1 MPFDLPERRPELWK
15 RNSTLFRPE
24 GGFSYHIP
32 ESQENEAHAMNTT
45 RNRTIMHIDMDAFYA
60 SVEVLD
66 YPELRGKPLVVGGT
80 HRSVVSAAS
89 YEARK
94 FGVRSAMPMTQAL
107 RLCPQVVV
115 RPVRM
120 ARYLEVSGVVMRF
133 LETLSP
139 LVEPMSCDEA
149 YVDITGTERL
159 FGSPERLAMHAKER
173 IRELTGGL
181 TCSAGIAPVRF
192 LAKIASDMRKPDGL
206 VVITPDLV
214 LDILAPLPVG
224 RLPGVGS
231 HTEESL
237 KRLGIRTVG
246 DVRKYPREW
255 WQKQVGKGGIGL
267 WEMAHGI
274 DASPIVPDIE
284 PKSSGAEDTLAEDT
298 LDRDELGLWI
308 RRQAES
314 VAADLRKQGYFG
326 RTVRLKIKFSDFSQI
341 TRQTTLPEPSQS
353 TKVLVD
359 TALGLLDELD
369 LPMPVRLIGVTM
381 ANLTR
386 EARQPTLFDED
397 SPARLEALDHAIDS
411 IRDRFGR
418 GALRRGGREPV
429 R

>member
-1 MPFDLPERRPELWK
+1 
-15 RNSTLFRPE
+15 
-24 GGFSYHIP
+24 
-32 ESQENEAHAMNTT
+32 
-45 RNRTIMHIDMDAFYA
+45 MHIDMDAFYA

-66 YPELRGKPLVVGGT
+66 CPELRGKALVVGGT

-94 FGVRSAMPMTQAL
+94 FGIHSAMPMTQAL
-107 RLCPQVVV
+107 RLYPHVIV

-120 ARYLEVSGVVMRF
+120 ARYLEISEIIMEF

-139 LVEPMSCDEA
+139 LVEPVSCDEA

-159 FGSPERLAMHAKER
+159 FGPPEQLAMHAKTR

-206 VVITPDLV
+206 VVIPPDQV
-214 LDILAPLPVG
+214 ANILAPLPIG
-224 RLPGVGS
+224 RLPGVGN
-231 HTEESL
+231 HTEDAL
-237 KRLGIRTVG
+237 KRLGIRTIG

-255 WQKQVGKGGIGL
+255 WQKKVGNGGIGL

-274 DASPIVPDIE
+274 DATPIVSDVDA
-284 PKSSGAEDTLAEDT
+284 KSTGAEDTLVADT
-298 LDRDELGLWI
+298 FDRDELSLWI

-314 VAADLRKQGYFG
+314 VAEDLRRKGYYG
-326 RTVRLKIKFSDFSQI
+326 RTVRLKIKFSDFTQI
-341 TRQTTLPEPSQS
+341 TRQTTLSEPSQS
-353 TKVLVD
+353 TKLLAD
-359 TALGLLDELD
+359 AALELLDNLD
-369 LPMPVRLIGVTM
+369 LPRPVRLIGVTM

-386 EARQPTLFDED
+386 GVRQPTLFVDEEL
-397 SPARLEALDHAIDS
+397 ARLDALDNAIDKV
-411 IRDRFGR
+411 RDRFGH
-418 GALRRGGREPV
+418 ASVRRGGREPS

>member
-1 MPFDLPERRPELWK
+1 MKIVTGR
-15 RNSTLFRPE
+15 
-24 GGFSYHIP
+24 
-32 ESQENEAHAMNTT
+32 A
-45 RNRTIMHIDMDAFYA
+45 IMHIDMDAFYA

-66 YPELRGKPLVVGGT
+66 CPELRGKVLVVGGT

-94 FGVRSAMPMTQAL
+94 FGIHSAMPMTQAL
-107 RLCPQVVV
+107 RLCPHVIV

-120 ARYLEVSGVVMRF
+120 ARYMEISGIIMEF

-139 LVEPMSCDEA
+139 LVEPVSCDEA

-159 FGSPERLAMHAKER
+159 FGPPERLAMHAKNR

-206 VVITPDLV
+206 VVIPPDQV
-214 LDILAPLPVG
+214 VNILAPLPIG

-231 HTEESL
+231 HTEEVL

-274 DASPIVPDIE
+274 DATPIVPDVE
-284 PKSSGAEDTLAEDT
+284 PKSTGTEDTLVADT
-298 LDRDELGLWI
+298 FDRDELGLWV

-314 VAADLRKQGYFG
+314 VAEDLRRQGYFG
-326 RTVRLKIKFSDFSQI
+326 RTVRLKIKFSDFTLT

-353 TKVLVD
+353 TKLLAD
-359 TALGLLDELD
+359 TALKLLAGID
-369 LPMPVRLIGVTM
+369 LPRPVRLIGVVM
-381 ANLTR
+381 ANLTKGVL
-386 EARQPTLFDED
+386 QPTLFEDDEL
-397 SPARLEALDHAIDS
+397 ARLDALDHAIDKL
-411 IRDRFGR
+411 RDRFGH
-418 GALRRGGREPV
+418 ASVRRGGREPS